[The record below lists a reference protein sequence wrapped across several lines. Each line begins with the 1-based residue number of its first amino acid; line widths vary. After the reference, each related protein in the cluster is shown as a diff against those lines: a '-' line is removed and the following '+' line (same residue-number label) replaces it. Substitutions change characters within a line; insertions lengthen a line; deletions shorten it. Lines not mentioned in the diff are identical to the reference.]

1 MHIHSINLERGE
13 KEVTLSARVAWEDR
27 EQPVREIFFKILSEN
42 PDLFGEL
49 QLSSDPFLVGCFVPA
64 LRHGERR
71 IKVDGPISPWLKDN
85 LVTLE
90 KYLTTWYW
98 RRYRR
103 PRDDSRVMLIESDGY
118 TRRTGGSSAR
128 TACFLS
134 GGVDS
139 LYTLWRNKKLI
150 PLSHSGSIKDVVFV
164 HGFDMGGT
172 LAGGT
177 REELFESYAARI
189 RSFAEQVGV
198 KVILASTNLRHLDS
212 NVQCWLEEFQGAAMS
227 AVAHT
232 LSGRISDILVASSY
246 DIPHLAPF
254 GSHPLIEP
262 RCSSFNLRIHHDSER
277 TTRADKVMAIATWP
291 EALAVLRVCFGGDT
305 ENLNCGEC
313 DKCVRTMLEL
323 LCAGKLTEAGTFGAD
338 DVTVQM
344 IDSFMSVREDTIY
357 LAEELIKRTRKAGRE
372 DLSKAI
378 RRKVLYFRL
387 RQAFRIKRIIDKLDR
402 NRYFSPLIDIL
413 YSNKDS
419 LNSFRR
425 RVRRD

>member
-118 TRRTGGSSAR
+118 TRRTGRSSAR

-177 REELFESYAARI
+177 REELFESYA
-189 RSFAEQVGV
+189 G
-198 KVILASTNLRHLDS
+198 
-212 NVQCWLEEFQGAAMS
+212 
-227 AVAHT
+227 
-232 LSGRISDILVASSY
+232 
-246 DIPHLAPF
+246 
-254 GSHPLIEP
+254 
-262 RCSSFNLRIHHDSER
+262 
-277 TTRADKVMAIATWP
+277 
-291 EALAVLRVCFGGDT
+291 
-305 ENLNCGEC
+305 
-313 DKCVRTMLEL
+313 
-323 LCAGKLTEAGTFGAD
+323 
-338 DVTVQM
+338 
-344 IDSFMSVREDTIY
+344 
-357 LAEELIKRTRKAGRE
+357 
-372 DLSKAI
+372 
-378 RRKVLYFRL
+378 
-387 RQAFRIKRIIDKLDR
+387 
-402 NRYFSPLIDIL
+402 
-413 YSNKDS
+413 
-419 LNSFRR
+419 
-425 RVRRD
+425 